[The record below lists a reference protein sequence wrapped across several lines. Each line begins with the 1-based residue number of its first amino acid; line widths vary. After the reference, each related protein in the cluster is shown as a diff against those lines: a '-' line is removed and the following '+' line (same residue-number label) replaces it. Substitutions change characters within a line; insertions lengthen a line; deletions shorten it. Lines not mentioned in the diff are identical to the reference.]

1 MLEELIDLNYV
12 FQEGKG
18 SRKKVLS
25 LRQFWN
31 FFLCADKLTT
41 TEQF

>member
-18 SRKKVLS
+18 SRKKSLVPKAVLE
-25 LRQFWN
+25 
-31 FFLCADKLTT
+31 FLSVR
-41 TEQF
+41 